1 MHDRVVVQK
10 SSFLLVTPVQIDE
23 YMPLACPVCD
33 TLMCLD
39 DSLQWQ
45 KFKCCTRCANTWA
58 YLLQQTWM
66 NGWRPSEDDVR
77 SKVATRPMMRINIGA
92 L

>member
-1 MHDRVVVQK
+1 MYDRVVVQK
-10 SSFLLVTPVQIDE
+10 NTFLAITPAKLDD

-39 DSLQWQ
+39 DAHTWEEFS
-45 KFKCCTRCANTWA
+45 CCSQCANAWA
-58 YLLQQTWM
+58 YLRKEEWKT
-66 NGWRPSEDDVR
+66 GWRPSPDVIKDVC
-77 SKVATRPMMRINIGA
+77 SLRPKLRVNIGA